1 VKPAVVLPESG
12 GDVLL
17 RQPHGFEGVRV
28 VSGARFVSGQAGDGL
43 ENEYRADPENEP
55 VPHAEAL
62 VYPFTDGDS
71 NDESEGADRP
81 PVTNARL
88 RPSHALPPR
97 WIPIGRFISARRLGH
112 NRAVERGTRRRT
124 LRTRGE
130 PAPTAPRLRGL
141 RRGSHQAFP
150 ALAVVVGD
158 TDNMVLEIDVFGD
171 FCTELVERP
180 RS

>member
-55 VPHAEAL
+55 VPHTEAL

-97 WIPIGRFISARRLGH
+97 WIPIERFISARRLGH
-112 NRAVERGTRRRT
+112 NRVVEGEREGARSGFGVSVLLRQPHGFEGFGAALIADRT
-124 LRTRGE
+124 S
-130 PAPTAPRLRGL
+130 P
-141 RRGSHQAFP
+141 RGS
-150 ALAVVVGD
+150 L
-158 TDNMVLEIDVFGD
+158 
-171 FCTELVERP
+171 P
-180 RS
+180 RRQF